1 MTPLEKPPPSAPPA
15 RGGWRV
21 LLVGAGLGFA
31 LLVAWWWQRPDGLLH
46 VWLLDTPGDAI
57 LIQMPQGEVVLL
69 DGGSDPAALALHLG
83 EKLPFWRRRLDAL
96 ILSDNDPARLPGQ
109 IGALQHYHADLLL
122 YAAPLPTDDAEAQAW
137 ATLLATTPAIVPQM
151 GERLAFGG
159 ATLTVLDNG
168 AGMRDS
174 GLVLQL
180 DHGSTR
186 VVLAGS
192 MGEQR
197 IPYLLE
203 HAAPATLLVYPWA
216 VVLDHGLMQA
226 WQPQAIAYSRTRR
239 SPAAPQITLAQR
251 AALSGTPITRQ
262 YTRTLHGTI
271 ELLSNGRD
279 ACIVTTRCPAYQQWQ
294 AACHASNQHCR
305 QLLRVVQ

>member
-1 MTPLEKPPPSAPPA
+1 MTPPEKPPPSPA
-15 RGGWRV
+15 RGGWRR
-21 LLVGAGLGFA
+21 LLPPALIALA
-31 LLVAWWWQRPDGLLH
+31 LLAAWWWQRPDGLLH

-57 LIQMPQGEVVLL
+57 LIQMPQGEVVLI

-96 ILSDNDPARLPGQ
+96 ILSDPDPARLPGQ
-109 IGALQHYHADLLL
+109 IGALQHYHTDLLL
-122 YAAPLPTDDAEAQAW
+122 YAAPLPPDIAEAQAW
-137 ATLLATTPAIVPQM
+137 ATLLATTPAIVPQA
-151 GERLAFGG
+151 GERLVFRGDT

-168 AGMRDS
+168 AGTPDS

-192 MGEQR
+192 IGEQR
-197 IPYLLE
+197 IPYLLQ
-203 HAAPATLLVYPWA
+203 HASPATLLVYPWA

-239 SPAAPQITLAQR
+239 SPAAPQISLAQR
-251 AALSGTPITRQ
+251 AARSGTPITRH
-262 YTRTLHGTI
+262 YTRDLHGTI

-279 ACIVTTRCPAYQQWQ
+279 ACIVTTHCPAYQQWQ
-294 AACHASNQHCR
+294 EECLASNQHCR
-305 QLLRVVQ
+305 HLLRVVQ

>member
-1 MTPLEKPPPSAPPA
+1 MLLAA
-15 RGGWRV
+15 AV
-21 LLVGAGLGFA
+21 LGLT
-31 LLVAWWWQRPDGLLH
+31 LLGAWWWRKPDGLLH

-57 LIQMPQGEVVLL
+57 LIQMPGGEAVLM

-96 ILSDNDPARLPGQ
+96 ILSDNNPARLPGQ
-109 IGALQHYHADLLL
+109 IGALQHYTTDLLL
-122 YAAPLPTDDAEAQAW
+122 YAAPLPPDDAEAQAW
-137 ATLLATTPAIVPQM
+137 TALLATTPAVVPQV
-151 GERLAFGG
+151 GERLVFGD

-168 AGMRDS
+168 AGMHGS

-180 DHGSTR
+180 DYGNTR

-197 IPYLLE
+197 IPHLIR

-216 VVLDHGLMQA
+216 MVLDHGLMQA
-226 WQPQAIAYSRTRR
+226 WQPQAVAYSRTRR
-239 SPAAPQITLAQR
+239 SPAAPQITLAHR
-251 AALSGTPITRQ
+251 ANLSGTPITRQ

-271 ELLSNGRD
+271 ELLSNGRN
-279 ACIVTTRCPAYQQWQ
+279 ACIITTRCPDYQQWQ
-294 AACHASNQHCR
+294 KECRASNQHCR
-305 QLLRVVQ
+305 TLLRVVQ